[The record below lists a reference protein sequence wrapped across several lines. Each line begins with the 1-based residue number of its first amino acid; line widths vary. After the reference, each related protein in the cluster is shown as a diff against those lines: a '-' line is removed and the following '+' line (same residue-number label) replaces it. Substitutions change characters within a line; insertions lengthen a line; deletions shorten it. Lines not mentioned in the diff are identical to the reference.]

1 LARHFAR
8 RAATRF
14 GLFPAEPTEEDLS
27 LLMAYSWPG
36 NVRELATV
44 IDRAAILGDGK
55 RLEVATALGI
65 GVHPMG
71 AAGLASA
78 GAYASAADGTVGAP
92 GGTGFASV
100 FPANTAGR
108 AGRQP
113 EVGRATQAILS
124 LDAAMREHIERA
136 LAAAG
141 GRIEGPRGA
150 ARMLQINPHTLRA
163 RMRKLKIEWDR
174 FRQAPPAPAAGQ

>member
-1 LARHFAR
+1 MWYRIAVFPIRLPPLRERRDDIRELARHFAG

-14 GLFPAEPTEEDLS
+14 GLYPVMPSDEDLT
-27 LLMAYSWPG
+27 LLKEYAWPG

-65 GVHPMG
+65 GVHPLAAQGG
-71 AAGLASA
+71 AGFAIGLA
-78 GAYASAADGTVGAP
+78 
-92 GGTGFASV
+92 
-100 FPANTAGR
+100 ANTAGQ
-108 AGRQP
+108 AGAAARPPQTI
-113 EVGRATQAILS
+113 VS

-150 ARMLQINPHTLRA
+150 ARLLQINPHTLR
-163 RMRKLKIEWDR
+163 RMRKLKIDWDR
-174 FRQAPPAPAAGQ
+174 FRQVPPGQL